1 MSWHGYVMPARL
13 ENRAVRN
20 FGLAPRPTR
29 FGPDEYPSDTRNR
42 DTTIVT
48 ITVLASVAV
57 AVAIYALAS
66 GYGGERDISGFIPF
80 LP

>member
-1 MSWHGYVMPARL
+1 MSARL

-20 FGLAPRPTR
+20 FGLTPRPTH

-42 DTTIVT
+42 DTTNIT
-48 ITVLASVAV
+48 ITVLASVV
-57 AVAIYALAS
+57 VTIAICALAF
-66 GYGGERDISGFIPF
+66 GYSGEREISGFMPF